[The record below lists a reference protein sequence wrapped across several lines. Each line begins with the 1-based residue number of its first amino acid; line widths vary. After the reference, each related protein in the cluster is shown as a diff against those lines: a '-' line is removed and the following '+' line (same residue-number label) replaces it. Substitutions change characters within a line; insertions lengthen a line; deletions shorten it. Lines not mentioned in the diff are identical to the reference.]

1 MTDSLIVD
9 IPGDR
14 SERLS
19 AVVLGLLS
27 QLRKQA
33 AQAAVRSRGGR
44 ISSSP
49 IEVYRAAN
57 EMEAQVVKGRLESEG
72 IPALLRREAIGPV
85 FGFSVGALAE
95 VQVLVPAPLAERAR
109 ELLAEREINAE
120 SEEP

>member
-1 MTDSLIVD
+1 M
-9 IPGDR
+9 
-14 SERLS
+14 S

-33 AQAAVRSRGGR
+33 AQRAVRSRGGR
-44 ISSSP
+44 MSSPP

-72 IPALLRREAIGPV
+72 IPTFLRREAIGPV

-109 ELLAEREINAE
+109 ELLAETEANTE
-120 SEEP
+120 PEEL